1 MTPQEKAIDLV
12 DKFDELLTYR
22 ESKEKAKECALI
34 AVDLAMEFITG
45 DLSESFDKTLY
56 LLDVKVEI
64 IKL

>member
-34 AVDLAMEFITG
+34 SVDLAMEFITG